1 MLHGLILRVACKL
14 GMCNIVALSV
24 TFEGCRLTKKRGV
37 VNQPLL
43 FFYDFVQ

>member
-37 VNQPLL
+37 VITTPISSNQN
-43 FFYDFVQ
+43 